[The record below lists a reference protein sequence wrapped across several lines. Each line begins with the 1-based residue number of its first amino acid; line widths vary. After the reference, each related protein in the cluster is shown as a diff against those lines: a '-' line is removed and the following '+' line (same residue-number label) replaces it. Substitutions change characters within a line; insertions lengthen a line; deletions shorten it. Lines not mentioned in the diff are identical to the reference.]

1 MKQPIPRKDRFT
13 KILTFSGTFL
23 VILPI
28 LAPVVF
34 ALLFLLRSGRFHFD
48 YLMPAELFPMVLVG
62 GILLIWAALRA
73 RSHLKLIGWSFGLMF
88 AFLFGGQLIA
98 VVSGLASGQTE
109 ITSPWWG
116 VVLAALG
123 GYCFLVILMAI
134 GGMLLLRELFQNK
147 T

>member
-34 ALLFLLRSGRFHFD
+34 ALLFFLRSGRFHFD

-98 VVSGLASGQTE
+98 VVSGLASGRTE
-109 ITSPWWG
+109 ITSPWWA

-123 GYCFLVILMAI
+123 GYCFLVLLMAI
-134 GGMLLLRELFQNK
+134 GGILILRELFQNK